1 MALMNNAGLDRMTD
15 LKARD
20 TYHHGDLRRALLDA
34 AEDELSEKG
43 PEGFTLRGCAKRAGV
58 SHAAP
63 AHHFGDITGLLSAL
77 AGEGY
82 QRFHAAIEA
91 RMDASP
97 DQTPQARMVAAG
109 LGYVAFARANP
120 ALFGLM
126 FSSRKPDYD
135 DPALENA
142 ASAAFDQL
150 VDSVA
155 AFHGDDPLSSRKGR
169 QQVAAIWSVVHG
181 LSDLLLSQRL
191 KLLTQQ
197 GDGDIEQ
204 DLTGILRALIN
215 P

>member
-1 MALMNNAGLDRMTD
+1 MTDD
-15 LKARD
+15 LKARE
-20 TYHHGDLRRALLDA
+20 TYHHGDLRRALLKA
-34 AEDELSEKG
+34 AEDELAEKG

-63 AHHFGDITGLLSAL
+63 AHHFGDTTGLLSAL

-97 DQTPQARMVAAG
+97 DQTPEGRMVAAG

-126 FSSRKPDYD
+126 FSSRKPDYGN
-135 DPALENA
+135 PALEKA

-191 KLLTQQ
+191 KLLAQQ
-197 GDGDIEQ
+197 GDDELEQ
-204 DLTGILRALIN
+204 DLTGILRALIS
-215 P
+215 PKEA